1 MHNRQTSEL
10 YIHIWPFKL
19 FARGKEALQTVRWPV
34 RFMLLGITACLL
46 AIALWYGSKAYSL
59 YIINTAD
66 KVVRGGLGN
75 LNRAISGV
83 SA

>member
-1 MHNRQTSEL
+1 MHTTPEL

-34 RFMLLGITACLL
+34 RFMLFGVGACLL

-59 YIINTAD
+59 YSVNTAD
-66 KVVRGGLGN
+66 KTPLAPKVLHLVTEYFFL
-75 LNRAISGV
+75 L
-83 SA
+83 